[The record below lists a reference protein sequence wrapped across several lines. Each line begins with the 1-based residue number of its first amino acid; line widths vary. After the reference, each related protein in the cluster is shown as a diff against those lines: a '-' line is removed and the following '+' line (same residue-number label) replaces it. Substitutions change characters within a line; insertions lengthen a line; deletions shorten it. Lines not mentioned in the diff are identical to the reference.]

1 MIALITVRE
10 SRRGVATEYIRA
22 VLGRP
27 LLRRVVRPVAAFA
40 VVARAGDEMYESVA
54 RRAGADEVIAFEV
67 VSGEQVTTVL

>member
-1 MIALITVRE
+1 
-10 SRRGVATEYIRA
+10 
-22 VLGRP
+22 
-27 LLRRVVRPVAAFA
+27 LRRVVRPVAAFA